1 MQPRRQSF
9 IAVPTDPC
17 SGSLPALAMADFS
30 LRPRLGFKGA
40 GTADWLAAQGLSL
53 PPEPN
58 QSVKDDQGRLI
69 ARLSWG
75 EFLLLGDFAAL
86 QSAWSFE
93 TAPLCFPLPRLHSHA
108 WIVISG
114 DAAPKMMAKICG
126 VDLRAHKFAQGRIA
140 QTSVA
145 RLNAIVIADR
155 IRGRLG
161 FHLLSDIS
169 TSQYLW
175 DCLCDAM
182 LEFDGAPVVLE
193 ALAKESHGQTDAQG

>member
-9 IAVPTDPC
+9 IAPPKPRQQ
-17 SGSLPALAMADFS
+17 GLPALAMADFS
-30 LRPRLGFKGA
+30 LQPRLGFKGA
-40 GTADWLAAQGLSL
+40 GTADWLAAQGLAL
-53 PPEPN
+53 PQDPN
-58 QSVKDDQGRLI
+58 QSVTDSQGRI
-69 ARLSWG
+69 VARLSWG
-75 EFLLLGDFAAL
+75 EFLLLGDYSGL
-86 QSAWSFE
+86 ESAWSFE
-93 TAPLCFPLPRLHSHA
+93 AAPLCFPLPRLHSHA

-114 DAAPKMMAKICG
+114 EAAPKMMAKICG
-126 VDLRAHKFAQGRIA
+126 VDLRTHQFAQGRIA

-155 IRGRLG
+155 IKGRAG

-182 LEFDGAPVVLE
+182 LEFDGAPVDAK